1 MKLFKYFLVI
11 IIKQPLMFLVIMKL
25 ILHCTR
31 IVLVDESNVNQLMN
45 EDGSREQEEEKKNN
59 CLDVLVLLIYHVI
72 KL

>member
-1 MKLFKYFLVI
+1 
-11 IIKQPLMFLVIMKL
+11 
-25 ILHCTR
+25 
-31 IVLVDESNVNQLMN
+31 VLVDESNVNQLMN